1 MKIKYDKNSDSK
13 YITVSSSQRKRGI
26 VARTKKIHPWLMV
39 DYDKAGNVY
48 GIEILNTSKHEGTL
62 VIFGNLVNY
71 LEGKTRFEDNVN
83 EKKFDSREE
92 GRLTLSIENPGFSN
106 QIRNASIALL

>member
-39 DYDKAGNVY
+39 DYDKAGND
-48 GIEILNTSKHEGTL
+48 IKH
-62 VIFGNLVNY
+62 I
-71 LEGKTRFEDNVN
+71 
-83 EKKFDSREE
+83 
-92 GRLTLSIENPGFSN
+92 
-106 QIRNASIALL
+106 